1 MSERFNRLRQLL
13 TQGATSDECLFY
25 DCNDNTILIGGTK
38 LQTFKMPLDIKYI
51 YKLELVY
58 VQNNNIIIKKTIKD
72 FSVAEFDQSLIYFT
86 LNELDTLKFKKG
98 KVDAQLKVLL
108 EDGTILISNILRINA
123 IESLDTSLFNYYN
136 STLESLQCTVK
147 EQEISLVQFKEI
159 AAGSNKV
166 HICRFIFD
174 SAWKNFT
181 KKAIFKDEY
190 NNIIKNVSINKDDL
204 CLIPSEVISAPGN
217 IYIGVVGINGETQI
231 PTEWSNSAKITKS
244 CSYTEVAGRQQDNDA
259 NNTLNNQIEGAN
271 NIKLYNINKS
281 NDVQDLTTNV
291 FNDKKLVLD
300 TASN

>member
-174 SAWKNFT
+174 SA
-181 KKAIFKDEY
+181 
-190 NNIIKNVSINKDDL
+190 
-204 CLIPSEVISAPGN
+204 
-217 IYIGVVGINGETQI
+217 
-231 PTEWSNSAKITKS
+231 
-244 CSYTEVAGRQQDNDA
+244 
-259 NNTLNNQIEGAN
+259 
-271 NIKLYNINKS
+271 
-281 NDVQDLTTNV
+281 
-291 FNDKKLVLD
+291 
-300 TASN
+300 